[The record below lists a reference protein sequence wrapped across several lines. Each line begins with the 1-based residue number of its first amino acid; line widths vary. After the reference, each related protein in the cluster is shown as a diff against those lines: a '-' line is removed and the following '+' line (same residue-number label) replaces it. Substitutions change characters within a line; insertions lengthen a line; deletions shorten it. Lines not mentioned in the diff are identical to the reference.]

1 MFRKSKINRDILLSL
16 FILSCG
22 AMMAIGRFYDE
33 RLELFGI
40 NFSIILSSIFIILF
54 FSTLLLIKSIKINLN
69 KILLYGFYFILI
81 ISNLVLWIVYDAT
94 DYGLE
99 KFINLVLI
107 PLPISLVIIEKFRIR
122 DRNFMIN
129 ILLWISI
136 LLFVLTLFNLST
148 LSSTRTGVLG
158 GGPIVL
164 SRWLCF
170 GAVVVIFHPKI
181 KRFKVIYMLLFL
193 FAALFTGSRGPIL
206 SYILVM
212 ILYFFLNFRKVF
224 FRVFALSSFVIF
236 ILFVTGVFNQLSQY
250 KTVSRVFMN
259 VQEGGLKKSTGR
271 SYLFKSSTQEMI
283 EYPFGVGSGN
293 FVEYTDRSDF
303 FKNKTLYYPHNLFFE
318 IATEFGMITLLFF
331 LVYLLQSIYLSFKIN
346 LFDKLQTGNMMFY
359 TFAFLFLNS
368 MISGD
373 LNDAR
378 LLFIFIPLMLVKDI
392 E

>member
-1 MFRKSKINRDILLSL
+1 
-16 FILSCG
+16 
-22 AMMAIGRFYDE
+22 
-33 RLELFGI
+33 
-40 NFSIILSSIFIILF
+40 
-54 FSTLLLIKSIKINLN
+54 
-69 KILLYGFYFILI
+69 
-81 ISNLVLWIVYDAT
+81 
-94 DYGLE
+94 
-99 KFINLVLI
+99 
-107 PLPISLVIIEKFRIR
+107 
-122 DRNFMIN
+122 
-129 ILLWISI
+129 
-136 LLFVLTLFNLST
+136 
-148 LSSTRTGVLG
+148 
-158 GGPIVL
+158 
-164 SRWLCF
+164 
-170 GAVVVIFHPKI
+170 
-181 KRFKVIYMLLFL
+181 MLLFL

-318 IATEFGMITLLFF
+318 IATEFGIITLLFF

-346 LFDKLQTGNMMFY
+346 LLDKLQTGNMMFY